1 MIYVYKKKKGRDVEE
16 TFILDDN
23 TDYYFYIAMKGPLV
37 IEFKGEWFTSV
48 L

>member
-37 IEFKGEWFTSV
+37 IEFKGE
-48 L
+48 